1 MRGRWGFF
9 LDSPWVYLVLGLVG
23 AAILAFRGWELWSVG
38 YLPLPQQ
45 SPGLALATAGVA
57 LVLYGAGVGFSVP
70 RRY

>member
-9 LDSPWVYLVLGLVG
+9 LDSPWVYVLGLVG

-38 YLPLPQQ
+38 YLPLP
-45 SPGLALATAGVA
+45 SSLPGSRWQRPAWRWS
-57 LVLYGAGVGFSVP
+57 GAGVGFSLP